1 MKRIPV
7 WMDAARS
14 CTRTEADLEEVNKLQ
29 SYLERNA
36 PYIPSLS
43 QRGIHTEIHLG
54 TAETNHRFYSY
65 RMKRQGRSWSSEGM
79 EYMVWVL
86 TARKNKTLTQAL
98 LYHANGKSY
107 KKMDRAMHKAAVPAE
122 RRMRNY
128 RPVCLEGRIGVYGA
142 SSSPMGRLAR
152 AIQKY

>member
-1 MKRIPV
+1 
-7 WMDAARS
+7 
-14 CTRTEADLEEVNKLQ
+14 
-29 SYLERNA
+29 
-36 PYIPSLS
+36 
-43 QRGIHTEIHLG
+43 
-54 TAETNHRFYSY
+54 
-65 RMKRQGRSWSSEGM
+65 MKRQGRSWSSEGM

-107 KKMDRAMHKAAVPAE
+107 KKMDRAMHKAAAQAE
-122 RRMRNY
+122 RRITKNVRSEAQKRKMRNY
-128 RPVCLEGRIGVYGA
+128 RPGCLEGHIGVYGA